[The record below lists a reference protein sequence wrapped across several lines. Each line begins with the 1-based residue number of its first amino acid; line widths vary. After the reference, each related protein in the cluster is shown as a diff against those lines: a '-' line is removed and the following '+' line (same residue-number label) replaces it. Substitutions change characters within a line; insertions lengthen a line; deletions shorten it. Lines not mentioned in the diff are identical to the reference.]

1 MNNTRKRHRQI
12 KRKSKSKI
20 RYTGIGAKKDGFHT
34 EKEFLNIAKKH
45 FKDCKSAK
53 CYKNKACKMR
63 KTLAKKMQIK
73 NAVNINDYLK
83 AIDECNKCIKK
94 HKCITLKEYIKH
106 SGAIIRKS

>member
-1 MNNTRKRHRQI
+1 MNNARNRKS
-12 KRKSKSKI
+12 KSKSKSKI

-63 KTLAKKMQIK
+63 KTLVKK
-73 NAVNINDYLK
+73 
-83 AIDECNKCIKK
+83 C
-94 HKCITLKEYIKH
+94 
-106 SGAIIRKS
+106 KSKML